1 MKLFGT
7 DGIRGKANVYP
18 MVGDV
23 AYKLGKALVY
33 ALNGTPNKKR
43 KIIIGK
49 DTRLSGYMLESAIT
63 SGIVS
68 MGADAYLV
76 GPMPTPAIAF
86 LVRSMRC
93 DAGVVIS
100 ASHNPFDDNGIKIF
114 SHEGLKLA
122 DELEEEIERLIFSK
136 ELEGKGA
143 LGEKIGR
150 AYRIRDTLGRYIV
163 FAKDTLPYSV
173 SLEGLRIVLDCAN
186 GATYKVAPMI
196 FEELGAEVIAINN
209 QPNGVNINDKCGST
223 YPSAILDATRLY
235 RADVGIA
242 FDGDGDRVLM
252 VDEKYNIVD
261 GDAILAILAKDMKN
275 KGILNKNT
283 VVGTSMTNYG
293 LELFLNN
300 IGVKLERVD
309 VGDKNIVK
317 KMLEEGYN
325 LGGEQ
330 SGHVVLWDF
339 NTTGD
344 GIVTALAVLSV
355 MQENGKKLSELT
367 EGFKKIP
374 QKTYNV
380 LVKEKPP
387 LDTIEE
393 IQKAIEESKKLLE
406 GNGRIVVR
414 YSGTEPL
421 LRITAESTEAE
432 LVEQCIKVVSKAAKD
447 VLGRQG

>member
-18 MVGDV
+18 MVGDI

-86 LVRSMRC
+86 LVRSMRG
-93 DAGVVIS
+93 DAGIVIS
-100 ASHNPFDDNGIKIF
+100 ASHNPYDDNGIKIF
-114 SHEGLKLA
+114 SNEGLKLN
-122 DELEEEIERLIFSK
+122 DEIEEKIEELILSN
-136 ELEGKGA
+136 ELDTKGA

-173 SLEGLRIVLDCAN
+173 SLEGLRIVIDCAN

-223 YPSAILDATRLY
+223 YPNAILEATRLY

-252 VDEKYNIVD
+252 VDEKYNLID
-261 GDAILAILAKDMKN
+261 GDAILAVIARDMKE
-275 KGILNKNT
+275 KSKLKKDT
-283 VVGTSMTNYG
+283 VVGTIMSNYG
-293 LELFLNN
+293 LEQYLKN

-317 KMLEEGYN
+317 RIIEKGYN

-330 SGHVVLWDF
+330 SGHIVLWDF

-344 GIVTALAVLSV
+344 GIVTALAVLSI
-355 MQENGKKLSELT
+355 MQMERVRLSELT

-374 QKTYNV
+374 QKTHNV
-380 LVKEKPP
+380 VVKEKPP
-387 LDTIEE
+387 LENIEE
-393 IQKAIEESKKLLE
+393 IQKAIETSKKLLN

-421 LRITAESTEAE
+421 LRITTESTDIE
-432 LVEQCIKVVSKAAKD
+432 LVNRCIKIVAEAAKA
-447 VLGRQG
+447 VLGREL

>member
-1 MKLFGT
+1 MRLFGT

-100 ASHNPFDDNGIKIF
+100 ASHNPYDDNGIKIF
-114 SHEGLKLA
+114 SHEGLKLD
-122 DELEEEIERLIFSK
+122 DEVEKTIEDLILSDK
-136 ELEGKGA
+136 LDGKGA

-223 YPSAILDATRLY
+223 YPNAILEATRLY

-252 VDEKYNIVD
+252 VDEKYNLVD
-261 GDAILAILAKDMKN
+261 GDAILAILARNMKE
-275 KGILNKNT
+275 KGALKGDA
-283 VVGTSMTNYG
+283 VVGTVMTNYG
-293 LELFLNN
+293 LELFLKR

-317 KMLEEGYN
+317 RMLEKGYN

-344 GIVTALAVLSV
+344 GIVTALAVLSI
-355 MQENGKKLSELT
+355 MQQSGKKLSELT
-367 EGFKKIP
+367 EGFEKIP

-380 LVKEKPP
+380 VVKDKPP
-387 LDTIEE
+387 LEEIEE
-393 IQKAIEESKKLLE
+393 IQRAIEKSKNILD

-421 LRITAESTEAE
+421 LRITTESTQVE
-432 LVEQCIKVVSKAAKD
+432 LVDECIRIVAEAAKA
-447 VLGRQG
+447 VLGR

>member
-1 MKLFGT
+1 MRLFGT

-18 MVGDV
+18 LVGDV
-23 AYKLGKALVY
+23 AYRLGKALVF
-33 ALNGTPNKKR
+33 ALDGSTNKKR

-63 SGIVS
+63 SGVVS

-86 LVRSMRC
+86 LVRSMRA

-100 ASHNPFDDNGIKIF
+100 ASHNPYEDNGIKIF
-114 SHEGLKLA
+114 SNKGLKLT
-122 DELEEEIERLIFSK
+122 DELEEKIEEFILSDA
-136 ELEGKGA
+136 LDTKGA
-143 LGEKIGR
+143 VGSRIGR

-186 GATYKVAPMI
+186 GATYRVAPMI

-209 QPNGVNINDKCGST
+209 QPNGTNINEKCGST
-223 YPSAILDATRLY
+223 YPQAIIDATKLY

-242 FDGDGDRVLM
+242 FDGDGDRVVM
-252 VDEKYNIVD
+252 VDEKYELLD
-261 GDAILAILAKDMKN
+261 GDILLAILAKDMKE
-275 KGILNKNT
+275 KGRLKGNA
-283 VVGTSMTNYG
+283 VVGTVMTNYG
-293 LELFLNN
+293 LEKYLNEM
-300 IGVKLERVD
+300 GVELKRVG
-309 VGDKNIVK
+309 VGDKYIVQK
-317 KMLEEGYN
+317 IIEDDLN

-330 SGHVVLWDF
+330 SGHIVLWDY

-344 GIVTALAVLSV
+344 GIVTALSVLSV
-355 MQENGKKLSELT
+355 MQEKKAKLSELKK
-367 EGFKKIP
+367 GFERVP
-374 QKTYNV
+374 QKTENV
-380 LVKEKPP
+380 FVKEKIP
-387 LDTIEE
+387 LEE
-393 IQKAIEESKKLLE
+393 VDELQDAIDAAKSKLS

-421 LRITAESTEAE
+421 LRITVEAFSE
-432 LVEQCIKVVSKAAKD
+432 DLMND
-447 VLGRQG
+447 VLGELVKVAKKQLGG

>member
-18 MVGDV
+18 MVGDM

-100 ASHNPFDDNGIKIF
+100 ASHNPYDDNGIKIF
-114 SHEGLKLA
+114 SHEGLKLDDEVEETIENLILG
-122 DELEEEIERLIFSK
+122 DELD
-136 ELEGKGA
+136 GKGT

-223 YPSAILDATRLY
+223 YPNAILEATKLY

-252 VDEKYNIVD
+252 VDDKYNLVD
-261 GDAILAILAKDMKN
+261 GDAILAVLAKNMKEN
-275 KGILNKNT
+275 GSLKGDT
-283 VVGTSMTNYG
+283 VVGTVMTNYG
-293 LELFLNN
+293 LELFLKKV
-300 IGVKLERVD
+300 GVKLERVD

-317 KMLEEGYN
+317 KMIEKSYN

-344 GIVTALAVLSV
+344 GIVTALTVLSI
-355 MQENGKKLSELT
+355 MQQGKKSLSELT
-367 EGFKKIP
+367 EGFEKIP

-380 LVKEKPP
+380 VVKDKPP
-387 LDTIEE
+387 IENIEE
-393 IQKAIEESKKLLE
+393 IQKAIEKTEGILK

-421 LRITAESTEAE
+421 LRITTESTKVE
-432 LVEQCIKVVSKAAKD
+432 LVDECIKIVAEAAKA
-447 VLGRQG
+447 VLGR

>member
-18 MVGDV
+18 MVGDM

-86 LVRSMRC
+86 LVKSMRC

-100 ASHNPFDDNGIKIF
+100 ASHNPYDDNGIKIF
-114 SHEGLKLA
+114 SHKGLKLD
-122 DELEEEIERLIFSK
+122 DELEETIEELILSNA
-136 ELEGKGA
+136 LDGKGT
-143 LGEKIGR
+143 LGDKIGR

-173 SLEGLRIVLDCAN
+173 SLEGLRVVLDCAN

-209 QPNGVNINDKCGST
+209 QPNGININDKCGST
-223 YPSAILDATRLY
+223 YPNTILDATKLY

-252 VDEKYNIVD
+252 VDDKYSLVD
-261 GDAILAILAKDMKN
+261 GDAILAILAKSMKESGSL
-275 KGILNKNT
+275 KRDT
-283 VVGTSMTNYG
+283 VVGTVMTNYG
-293 LELFLNN
+293 LELFLKKV
-300 IGVKLERVD
+300 GVKLERVD

-317 KMLEEGYN
+317 RMIERSYN

-344 GIVTALAVLSV
+344 GIVTALTVLSI
-355 MQENGKKLSELT
+355 MQREKKRLSELT
-367 EGFKKIP
+367 KGFKKIP

-380 LVKEKPP
+380 VVKDKPP
-387 LDTIEE
+387 IKDIDE
-393 IQKAIEESKKLLE
+393 IQRAIEKTESILK

-414 YSGTEPL
+414 YSGTEPM
-421 LRITAESTEAE
+421 LRITTESTQAE
-432 LVEQCIKVVSKAAKD
+432 LVDECIRIVAEAAKT
-447 VLGRQG
+447 VLGR